1 LFIPDDEKVK
11 RINIMKKSTKIVASA
26 VAAVAMFI
34 GTNQASAQSSSGD
47 SQAVR
52 LGVGVSA
59 GLPTNDNFNIALGGD
74 LRLQK
79 DFFSNISGTLSA
91 GYTNFSV
98 KDEAKSF
105 LGYDSRGY
113 IPVKAGI
120 KIFPVE
126 RFYISGEVGAG
137 FGTDKGQGTALV
149 YAPGI
154 GLGFNNG
161 VDLGVRYEGFA
172 QDGDNLGQVA
182 LRVAYGFKLSK

>member
-1 LFIPDDEKVK
+1 MK
-11 RINIMKKSTKIVASA
+11 RSTNFVATA

-34 GTNQASAQSSSGD
+34 GVNSASAQTNERPD
-47 SQAVR
+47 SQAWR

-59 GLPTNDNFNIALGGD
+59 GLPTNDAYHLAVGGD
-74 LRLQK
+74 VRLQK

-91 GYTNFSV
+91 GYTNFSL
-98 KDEAKSF
+98 KDDLKVPGGPTSV
-105 LGYDSRGY
+105 GY

-120 KIFPVE
+120 KIFPTE

-161 VDLGVRYEGFA
+161 LDVGVRYEGFT
-172 QDGDNLGQVA
+172 QNNTNLDQVA
-182 LRVAYGFKLSK
+182 LRLAYGFNLSR

>member
-1 LFIPDDEKVK
+1 
-11 RINIMKKSTKIVASA
+11 MKKSTKLIASA
-26 VAAVAMFI
+26 VAAVTMFI
-34 GTNQASAQSSSGD
+34 GVNTASAQTSTERAD
-47 SQAVR
+47 SQDWR

-59 GLPTNDNFNIALGGD
+59 GLPTNDDFNIALGGD

-98 KDEAKSF
+98 KDEAKAS
-105 LGYDSRGY
+105 LPYDSRGY

-120 KIFPVE
+120 KIFPTQ

-154 GLGFNNG
+154 GIGTNTGIEIGL
-161 VDLGVRYEGFA
+161 RYEGFA

-182 LRVAYGFKLSK
+182 LRLAYGFNLSR

>member
-1 LFIPDDEKVK
+1 
-11 RINIMKKSTKIVASA
+11 MKKSTKLIASA

-34 GTNQASAQSSSGD
+34 GTNQASAQSNSGD
-47 SQAVR
+47 SRAVR

-59 GLPTNDNFNIALGGD
+59 GLPTNDNYNIALGGD

-98 KDEAKSF
+98 KDDSKSA
-105 LGYDSRGY
+105 LGFNSIGY

-137 FGTDKGQGTALV
+137 FGTDDGQGTALV

-161 VDLGVRYEGFA
+161 LDLGVRYEGFA
-172 QDGDNLGQVA
+172 QNDTNLGQVA
-182 LRVAYGFKLSK
+182 LRLAYGFNLSK

>member
-1 LFIPDDEKVK
+1 
-11 RINIMKKSTKIVASA
+11 MKKMNHVFASA
-26 VAAVAMFI
+26 VVAVALLFT
-34 GTNQASAQSSSGD
+34 GSNTFAQKAETTGD
-47 SQAVR
+47 SKAVR
-52 LGVGVSA
+52 LGVGFSA
-59 GLPTNDNFNIALGGD
+59 GIPTNDAFNIALGGD
-74 LRLQK
+74 LKLQK

-98 KDEAKSF
+98 KNDGGSI
-105 LGYDSRGY
+105 GY

-154 GLGFNNG
+154 GVGFNKG
-161 VDLGVRYEGFA
+161 IDLGLRYEGFA
-172 QDGDNLGQVA
+172 QNSSNLGQVA
-182 LRVAYGFKLSK
+182 LRIAYGFPL

>member
-1 LFIPDDEKVK
+1 MNHVF
-11 RINIMKKSTKIVASA
+11 ASA
-26 VAAVAMFI
+26 VFAVAILLAGSKTF
-34 GTNQASAQSSSGD
+34 AQTKEVAGD
-47 SQAVR
+47 SKAVR
-52 LGVGVSA
+52 LGIGFSA
-59 GLPTNDNFNIALGGD
+59 GLPTNDAFNIALGGD
-74 LRLQK
+74 LKLQK

-98 KDEAKSF
+98 KNDGGSI
-105 LGYDSRGY
+105 GY

-154 GLGFNNG
+154 GVGFNKG
-161 VDLGVRYEGFA
+161 IDLGLRYEGFA
-172 QDGDNLGQVA
+172 QNGSNLGQVA
-182 LRVAYGFKLSK
+182 LRIAYGFKL

>member
-1 LFIPDDEKVK
+1 
-11 RINIMKKSTKIVASA
+11 MKNSTKLVASA

-34 GTNQASAQSSSGD
+34 GTNQASAQTSSGD
-47 SQAVR
+47 SQALR

-59 GLPTNDNFNIALGGD
+59 GLPTNNDYNIALGGD

-91 GYTNFSV
+91 GYTNFSL
-98 KDEAKSF
+98 KDAAKDGVRPNSI
-105 LGYDSRGY
+105 GY

-149 YAPGI
+149 YAPGV

-172 QDGDNLGQVA
+172 QNGNNLGQVA
-182 LRVAYGFKLSK
+182 LRLAYGFNLSK

>member
-1 LFIPDDEKVK
+1 
-11 RINIMKKSTKIVASA
+11 MKKSTKLIASA

-34 GTNQASAQSSSGD
+34 GTNQAYAQASSGD
-47 SQAVR
+47 SKALR
-52 LGVGVSA
+52 LGIGVSA
-59 GLPTNDNFNIALGGD
+59 GLPTNDNYNIALGGD

-98 KDEAKSF
+98 KDESKAA
-105 LGYDSRGY
+105 LGYNSLGY

-126 RFYISGEVGAG
+126 RFYISGEVGAA
-137 FGTDKGQGTALV
+137 FGTDDGQGTALV

-161 VDLGVRYEGFA
+161 LDLGVRYEGFA
-172 QDGDNLGQVA
+172 QNETNLGQVA
-182 LRVAYGFKLSK
+182 LRLAYGFNLSK

>member
-1 LFIPDDEKVK
+1 
-11 RINIMKKSTKIVASA
+11 MKKTTTIVATA

-34 GTNQASAQSSSGD
+34 GVNASAQTNERPD
-47 SQAVR
+47 SQAWR

-59 GLPTNDNFNIALGGD
+59 GLPTNDNYNIAVGGD

-79 DFFSNISGTLSA
+79 DFFSNISGTLTA

-98 KDEAKSF
+98 KDDAKAA
-105 LGYDSRGY
+105 LGFNSVGY

-120 KIFPVE
+120 KIFPTE

-137 FGTDKGQGTALV
+137 FGTDEGQGTALV

-161 VDLGVRYEGFA
+161 IDLGLRYEGFA
-172 QDGDNLGQVA
+172 QNDTNLGQVA
-182 LRVAYGFKLSK
+182 LRLAYGFNLSK

>member
-1 LFIPDDEKVK
+1 MK
-11 RINIMKKSTKIVASA
+11 RTTNFVATA

-34 GTNQASAQSSSGD
+34 GVNSASAQTNERPD
-47 SQAVR
+47 SQAWR

-59 GLPTNDNFNIALGGD
+59 GLPTNDAYNIALGGD

-79 DFFSNISGTLSA
+79 DFFSNISATLSA
-91 GYTNFSV
+91 GYTNFSI
-98 KDEAKSF
+98 KDEAKVPGFPTSV
-105 LGYDSRGY
+105 GY

-120 KIFPVE
+120 KIFPTE

-161 VDLGVRYEGFA
+161 LDVGVRYEGFT
-172 QDGDNLGQVA
+172 QDNTNLDQVA
-182 LRVAYGFKLSK
+182 LRLAYGFNLSR

>member
-1 LFIPDDEKVK
+1 
-11 RINIMKKSTKIVASA
+11 MKKSTKLVASA

-34 GTNQASAQSSSGD
+34 GVNTASAQTSNQRDD
-47 SQAVR
+47 SQAWR
-52 LGVGVSA
+52 LGVGASV
-59 GLPTNDNFNIALGGD
+59 GLPTNDAYSIALGGD
-74 LRLQK
+74 VRLQK

-98 KDEAKSF
+98 KDVDASVGF
-105 LGYDSRGY
+105 

-120 KIFPVE
+120 KIFPVQ

-161 VDLGVRYEGFA
+161 LDLGVRYEGFVLN
-172 QDGDNLGQVA
+172 DVNIDQVA
-182 LRVAYGFKLSK
+182 LRLAYGFKLSK

>member
-1 LFIPDDEKVK
+1 
-11 RINIMKKSTKIVASA
+11 MKKSTKLVASA

-59 GLPTNDNFNIALGGD
+59 GLPTNDNYNIALGGD

-98 KDEAKSF
+98 KDEFKST
-105 LGYDSRGY
+105 LGDSRGY

-126 RFYISGEVGAG
+126 RFYIGAEVGAG

-161 VDLGVRYEGFA
+161 VDVGVRYEGFA
-172 QDGDNLGQVA
+172 QDGNNLGQVA
-182 LRVAYGFKLSK
+182 LRLAYGFKLGK

>member
-1 LFIPDDEKVK
+1 
-11 RINIMKKSTKIVASA
+11 MKKSTKLVASA

-34 GTNQASAQSSSGD
+34 GVNNASAQTSNQRED
-47 SQAVR
+47 SNAWR

-59 GLPTNDNFNIALGGD
+59 GLPTDNKYNIAVGGD
-74 LRLQK
+74 VRLQK

-91 GYTNFSV
+91 GYTNFSI
-98 KDEAKSF
+98 KDDAKISGQPNS
-105 LGYDSRGY
+105 LGY

-126 RFYISGEVGAG
+126 RFYISGEAGAA
-137 FGTDKGQGTALV
+137 FGTDKGQKTALV

-161 VDLGVRYEGFA
+161 LDLGVRYEGFA
-172 QDGDNLGQVA
+172 QNNSNLGQVA
-182 LRVAYGFKLSK
+182 LRLAYGFKLSK

>member
-1 LFIPDDEKVK
+1 
-11 RINIMKKSTKIVASA
+11 MKKSTKIFASA
-26 VAAVAMFI
+26 AAVVAMFI
-34 GTNQASAQSSSGD
+34 GMNSASAQTQPVNDGD
-47 SQAVR
+47 SKALR

-59 GLPTNDNFNIALGGD
+59 GIPTNDDYNIALGAD

-98 KDEAKSF
+98 KDESKTA
-105 LGYDSRGY
+105 LGYDSKGW

-120 KIFPVE
+120 KIFPVS
-126 RFYISGEVGAG
+126 RFYISGEVGAA

-154 GLGFNNG
+154 GVGTNTGIDIGL
-161 VDLGVRYEGFA
+161 RYEGIA
-172 QDGDNLGQVA
+172 KDNIN
-182 LRVAYGFKLSK
+182 FPKS

>member
-1 LFIPDDEKVK
+1 VANKVK
-11 RINIMKKSTKIVASA
+11 AINNMKKSTKLVASA

-59 GLPTNDNFNIALGGD
+59 GLPTNDNYNIALGGD
-74 LRLQK
+74 IRLQK

-98 KDEAKSF
+98 KDEAKSA
-105 LGYDSRGY
+105 LGYNSLGY

-172 QDGDNLGQVA
+172 QDGNNLGQVA
-182 LRVAYGFKLSK
+182 LRLAYGFKLGK

>member
-1 LFIPDDEKVK
+1 
-11 RINIMKKSTKIVASA
+11 MKKSTKFIASA

-34 GTNQASAQSSSGD
+34 GTNQASAQTSNGD
-47 SQAVR
+47 SKAVR

-59 GLPTNDNFNIALGGD
+59 GLPTNDNYNIALGGD

-98 KDEAKSF
+98 KDEAKSRYPYTS
-105 LGYDSRGY
+105 LGF

-120 KIFPVE
+120 KIFPHE

-137 FGTDKGQGTALV
+137 FGTDKGQSTALV

-154 GLGFNNG
+154 GIGTNTG
-161 VDLGVRYEGFA
+161 IDLGLRYEGFA
-172 QDGDNLGQVA
+172 YDGNNLGQVA
-182 LRVAYGFKLSK
+182 LRVAYGFNLSK